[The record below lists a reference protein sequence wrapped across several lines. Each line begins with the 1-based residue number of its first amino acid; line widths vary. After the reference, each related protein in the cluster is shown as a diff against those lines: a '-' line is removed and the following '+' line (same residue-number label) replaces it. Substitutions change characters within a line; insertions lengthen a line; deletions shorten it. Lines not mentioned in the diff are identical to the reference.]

1 MPFLNSH
8 AIQNPSFPVVFSLFR
23 FLFSYASTARPQS
36 GSAIAQLFCCMI
48 VLLYYVT
55 NTIVQLYQ
63 SVNTF
68 SKKILLSPA
77 ALANTGGES
86 RSRGVK
92 ASLEKAPD
100 QSGSPSGIPYKIKED
115 ASLLQNQHLPL
126 VGVFDSLRISVQQSN
141 NQMVSIL
148 HWPFLLLH

>member
-1 MPFLNSH
+1 
-8 AIQNPSFPVVFSLFR
+8 
-23 FLFSYASTARPQS
+23 
-36 GSAIAQLFCCMI
+36 MI

-55 NTIVQLYQ
+55 NTIVQLCQ

-77 ALANTGGES
+77 ALANTGGKALQG
-86 RSRGVK
+86 GVK
-92 ASLEKAPD
+92 AGLEKAPD
-100 QSGSPSGIPYKIKED
+100 QPGSPSGSPYETKED
-115 ASLLQNQHLPL
+115 ASFLQNQHLPL
-126 VGVFDSLRISVQQSN
+126 FGVFDSLRISVQQSN